1 MLTPSARSLLRVRKA
16 PFSARRAQTRGRVV
30 AKRAKS
36 KARDPILLTPGPL
49 TTTAAT
55 KAAMLHDWGSRDAN
69 FIAINARVRARLAA
83 IVNGSA
89 THVTVPVQGS
99 GTFAVEAAI
108 GTLVPKK
115 NKALVLVNGAYG
127 KRMCR
132 ILDTMGRAYSAYET
146 PEDTPPDPAEVD
158 RRLAAD
164 PELSHVL
171 AVHCET
177 TSGILNP
184 VGEIA
189 RVVKARGRALLLDSM
204 SAFGAIPLDLTQTPC
219 EAVMASSN
227 KNLEGVPGMGFVV
240 VRHEALAAAKGN
252 AHSLS
257 LDLHDQW
264 QAMEATKQWRFTP
277 PIHVIVALDK
287 ALEQF
292 DKAGGVKGRS
302 ARYGGNCR
310 SLVQGMRKMGFVTLL
325 PDRLQ
330 APIIVT
336 FHMPKDPKFKFER
349 FYNSLKDQGY
359 IIYPGKLTVADSF
372 RIGCIGAIG
381 KREINGALKAVR
393 RAMKELGVKSGAP

>member
-1 MLTPSARSLLRVRKA
+1 MPIPSARSLLRVRKS
-16 PFSARRAQTRGRVV
+16 PRMVARRAKT
-30 AKRAKS
+30 KT
-36 KARDPILLTPGPL
+36 RDPILLTPGPL

-83 IVNGSA
+83 IVNAAA

-108 GTLVPKK
+108 GTLVPKRS
-115 NKALVLVNGAYG
+115 KALVLVNGAYG
-127 KRMCR
+127 KRMCK
-132 ILDTMGRAYSAYET
+132 ILDIMGRAYSAYET

-164 PELSHVL
+164 PALSHVL

-204 SAFGAIPLDLTQTPC
+204 SAFGAIPLDLAQTPC
-219 EAVMASSN
+219 AAVMASSN

-240 VRHEALAAAKGN
+240 VRRETLAAAKGN

-257 LDLHDQW
+257 LDLYDQW

-292 DKAGGVKGRS
+292 DKQGGVKGRN
-302 ARYGGNCR
+302 ARYSANCR

-336 FHMPKDPKFKFER
+336 FRMPKDPKFKFER
-349 FYNSLKDQGY
+349 FYDLLKDQGY

-381 KREINGALKAVR
+381 KREMLGALAAVR
-393 RAMKELGVKSGAP
+393 NAMKELGVKSGAPQ